1 MPRPS
6 DTALKGRARALLEAM
21 TEHLRWIYAVP
32 RDDGPTAAKDAATAA
47 GLSPDGEA
55 RWASAKAAITLVD
68 RPDLDVLVVEA
79 TGEEAPP
86 VLSQILEQAGFYAQS
101 TLLGTAHDLRDE
113 EAPEALATLAT
124 MVVVWD
130 AAWRDL
136 FVLHLRAED
145 PALRREAARSLA
157 IAATVAHAPKP
168 AAALLE
174 EAVGREKDDAVKETL
189 AAALSAVGA
198 MSA

>member
-1 MPRPS
+1 MPRPT

-21 TEHLRWIYAVP
+21 TERLRWIYAVP
-32 RDDGPTAAKDAATAA
+32 RDDGPAAAEAAAKAA
-47 GLSPDGEA
+47 GLAKEGEA
-55 RWASAKAAITLVD
+55 RWAKAKAVITLVD

-86 VLSQILEQAGFYAQS
+86 VLSRILEQAGFYAQS

-130 AAWRDL
+130 AGWRDL

-157 IAATVAHAPKP
+157 VAAEAARAPKP

-174 EAVGREKDDAVKETL
+174 EAIGREKDDAVKEMLRDAL
-189 AAALSAVGA
+189 AAVSAMA
-198 MSA
+198 A